1 MAQFYYIA
9 LDASGKKK
17 KGVIDTDNIKQ
28 ARKKI
33 KEMGLFPVEL
43 SESQDSFSEKI
54 ISSISSSDEK
64 KKSFSFSLFKPRI
77 NNASLCLIT
86 RQISTLVSSSI
97 TIEETLRAVAKQCE
111 TPSHGEI

>member
-33 KEMGLFPVEL
+33 KEMGLSPL
-43 SESQDSFSEKI
+43 NYLNLKI
-54 ISSISSSDEK
+54 HFQKRLFLVFLLLMK
-64 KKSFSFSLFKPRI
+64 KRNLFLLVFL
-77 NNASLCLIT
+77 NHVLIM
-86 RQISTLVSSSI
+86 L
-97 TIEETLRAVAKQCE
+97 LYA
-111 TPSHGEI
+111 

>member
-64 KKSFSFSLFKPRI
+64 KKSFSFKSVLKVSISP
-77 NNASLCLIT
+77 NLCF
-86 RQISTLVSSSI
+86 SI
-97 TIEETLRAVAKQCE
+97 KM
-111 TPSHGEI
+111 